1 MSVAVPPLL
10 EVRGLSKFYA
20 GLGRLT
26 HVALDNVSFDLAAG
40 ETLGIV
46 GESGSGKSTLARV
59 LMRLTAADAGKVTY
73 KGIDVLRPSRQ
84 QSVHLTRQMQ
94 IVFQDPN
101 SCMNP
106 RRTVRQALTEAALVA
121 QSGRSRI
128 EERVRGILDAVGLS
142 PEKLDSFPHQLSGGQ
157 RQRVAIARAL
167 AVEPKVVI
175 ADECVSALDVSVQS
189 AILNLL
195 CDLQRERGLAYLFIS
210 HDLSVVRHMSDR
222 ILVMKS
228 GQVVEEGEADAVISQ
243 PSHPYTREL
252 VNSMPGPQR

>member
-1 MSVAVPPLL
+1 MTHSPRPLL
-10 EVRGLSKFYA
+10 EVRGLSKTY
-20 GLGRLT
+20 GGVGGGRHT
-26 HVALDNVSFDLAAG
+26 ALEDISLNLADG

-46 GESGSGKSTLARV
+46 GESGSGKSTLARI
-59 LMRLTAADAGKVTY
+59 LMRLTSADAGDVRLE
-73 KGIDVLRPSRQ
+73 GIDVLHPDRG
-84 QSVHLTRQMQ
+84 QSVQLTRRMQ

-121 QSGRSRI
+121 RMGRDRVDA
-128 EERVRGILDAVGLS
+128 RVRDILDAVGLS
-142 PEKLDSFPHQLSGGQ
+142 REKLDAFPHQLSGGQ

-167 AVEPKVVI
+167 AVEPKVVV

-195 CDLQRERGLAYLFIS
+195 LDLQRDRGLAYLFIS

-222 ILVMKS
+222 IVVMKA
-228 GQVVEEGEADAVISQ
+228 GRVVEEGAADAVIGQ
-243 PSHPYTREL
+243 PNHPYTREL
-252 VNSMPGPQR
+252 VGSIPRPRQ

>member
-1 MSVAVPPLL
+1 MIGALPPLL
-10 EVRGLSKFYA
+10 EVRGLSKTYA
-20 GLGRLT
+20 GAGGRRHT
-26 HVALDNVSFDLAAG
+26 ALDDVSLKLAPG

-46 GESGSGKSTLARV
+46 GESGSGKSTLGRI
-59 LMRLTAADAGKVTY
+59 LMRLTAADGGHVTFE
-73 KGIDVLRPSRQ
+73 GIDVLRPSRAEAI
-84 QSVHLTRQMQ
+84 HLTRRMQ

-106 RRTVRQALTEAALVA
+106 RHTVRQVLTEAARVS
-121 QSGRSRI
+121 QTDRDRI
-128 EERVRGILDAVGLS
+128 EERVRGIMDAVGLAG
-142 PEKLDSFPHQLSGGQ
+142 EKLDAFPHQLSGGQ

-167 AVEPKVVI
+167 AVEPGVVI

-195 CDLQRERGLAYLFIS
+195 LELQRERGLAYLFIS

-228 GQVVEEGEADAVISQ
+228 GQVVEEGPADSLISQ
-243 PSHPYTREL
+243 PTHPYTREL
-252 VNSMPGPQR
+252 IGAIPGAWR